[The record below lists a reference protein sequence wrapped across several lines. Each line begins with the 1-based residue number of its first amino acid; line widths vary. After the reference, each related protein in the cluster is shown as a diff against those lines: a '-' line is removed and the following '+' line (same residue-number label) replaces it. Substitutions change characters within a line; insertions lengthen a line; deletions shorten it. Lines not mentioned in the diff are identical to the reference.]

1 MIKNYIKEVKEVTKK
16 YIAIAKARW
25 VAFKGS
31 VKASIRD
38 IKNIKNMSIKDT
50 SMKKEIH
57 YIKMNLGM
65 FTLVM
70 NLKRETLVVTEGI
83 TFQEKKEKKLL

>member
-1 MIKNYIKEVKEVTKK
+1 MLKNYIKEIKEVTKK

-38 IKNIKNMSIKDT
+38 IKNRF
-50 SMKKEIH
+50 KK
-57 YIKMNLGM
+57 KA
-65 FTLVM
+65 
-70 NLKRETLVVTEGI
+70 K
-83 TFQEKKEKKLL
+83 

>member
-1 MIKNYIKEVKEVTKK
+1 MFCFEWLIKSTIINIITGSTYHVKKKEQYYKNVDYIKEIKEVTKK

-38 IKNIKNMSIKDT
+38 IKNRF
-50 SMKKEIH
+50 KKA
-57 YIKMNLGM
+57 K
-65 FTLVM
+65 
-70 NLKRETLVVTEGI
+70 
-83 TFQEKKEKKLL
+83 